1 MFIPFLL
8 LGALVY
14 SSRALSV
21 CPSSTMALVLDFD
34 GTITVEDTI
43 NELAQSAIRI
53 HNERGRDFSGA
64 WEEIVDLHGKSYAEF
79 KAEYPVAEDSRVDL
93 EAERKYLADLRDV
106 EVASVRRIEASGLF
120 DGISSQDV
128 LAAGKAAV
136 REGRIALREGLPELL
151 SVAET
156 RGWPVYVL
164 SVNWSKSFIRG
175 VLHQFDDR
183 LRVVSNEVHEGGKIS
198 CPDTQTFLA
207 TAGDKLVGLWTILRD
222 VGDGPVVYF
231 GDSTTDIECLLLS
244 SGVVM
249 SSSSGSSLLKTLS
262 RVGVAVPHV
271 ADATTTNK
279 LAWARDF
286 SEVLRAG
293 TLSSLPPISP
303 TARINRSL

>member
-1 MFIPFLL
+1 
-8 LGALVY
+8 
-14 SSRALSV
+14 
-21 CPSSTMALVLDFD
+21 MALVLDFD
-34 GTITVEDTI
+34 GTITVKDTI

-64 WEEIVDLHGKSYAEF
+64 WAEIVELYVKSCAEF
-79 KAEYPVAEDSRVDL
+79 KAEYPVAEGSRVDL
-93 EAERKYLADLRDV
+93 EAERKYLADLRVV
-106 EVASVRRIEASGLF
+106 EVASARRIEASGLF
-120 DGISSQDV
+120 DGISPQCL
-128 LAAGKAAV
+128 LAAGKAAI
-136 REGRIALREGLPELL
+136 REGRVALQEGLPELL
-151 SVAET
+151 SAAEA

-183 LRVVSNEVHEGGKIS
+183 LRVVSNEVHDGGRIS

-207 TAGDKLVGLWTILRD
+207 TAGDKLVGLRAILRD

-231 GDSTTDIECLLLS
+231 GDSTTDMECLLLS
-244 SGVVM
+244 SGVVV
-249 SSSSGSSLLKTLS
+249 SSSDDSSLLKTLS

-271 ADATTTNK
+271 GDATTTNK

-293 TLSSLPPISP
+293 TLSSLPPLNIS
-303 TARINRSL
+303 NGGN